1 MPLSACGTGAHSA
14 ALPNPF
20 SRRCSTPF
28 SRRSPPPFRAA
39 FHPLSTPLFSLF
51 PRRFATQA
59 RELWL
64 VGGERSLLGKTVAL
78 EEFAG
83 CSATGPPHPIVSHSP
98 TDDHKKYGLSYL
110 DMDTRAKFHCEGL
123 CSVGVRMLAWS
134 DETPPSAQHPATPP
148 APPRRAL
155 AALGGFALPG
165 GWVGGGGGGGGRRRG
180 TATALCLGCSSSPPK
195 VPIPSRRSAP
205 SADPLS
211 PPPNHARRHARPDI
225 GQVAAAVCAG
235 EPYPDPSPG
244 PDPLTLTLGPTPSPN
259 PSPYPDPGPRP

>member
-165 GWVGGGGGGGGRRRG
+165 GWVGGGGEEEGHRHCPLPRVLELASKG
-180 TATALCLGCSSSPPK
+180 AD
-195 VPIPSRRSAP
+195 PIPPIRSQRRSALTASEP
-205 SADPLS
+205 RTQA
-211 PPPNHARRHARPDI
+211 
-225 GQVAAAVCAG
+225 CATRYRASRG
-235 EPYPDPSPG
+235 RG
-244 PDPLTLTLGPTPSPN
+244 MCWRTLP
-259 PSPYPDPGPRP
+259 